1 MALGIEVGLDP
12 GHIMQD
18 GDPAPLPKKV
28 LTVTAELLFCIS
40 TYWLTHDSHVKMCR
54 VRLHSSKASNR

>member
-1 MALGIEVGLDP
+1 MALGIEVGRDP
-12 GHIMQD
+12 GHIVQD

-40 TYWLTHDSHVKMCR
+40 TY
-54 VRLHSSKASNR
+54 